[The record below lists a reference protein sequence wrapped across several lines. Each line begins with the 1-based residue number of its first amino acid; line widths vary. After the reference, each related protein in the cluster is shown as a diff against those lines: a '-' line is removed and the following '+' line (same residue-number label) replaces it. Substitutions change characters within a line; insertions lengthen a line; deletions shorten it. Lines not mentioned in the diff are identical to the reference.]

1 MAASRPSQSSG
12 FSPVTVTTPSDFSRI
27 PTAFERRVYD
37 VVKQIPSGE
46 VRSYAWVAARLGNP
60 KLARAVGQ
68 ALHRN
73 PWPSTVPC
81 HRVVRSDG
89 SLGGYAWGLAAK
101 QRLLDDER
109 RSASRA

>member
-1 MAASRPSQSSG
+1 MATSRLARNASTS
-12 FSPVTVTTPSDFSRI
+12 VTPGIPADSARI

-37 VVKQIPSGE
+37 VVKHIPLGE
-46 VRSYAWVAARLGNP
+46 VRSYAWVAAQLGNP

-73 PWPSTVPC
+73 PWPSMVPC

-109 RSASRA
+109 RSACRA